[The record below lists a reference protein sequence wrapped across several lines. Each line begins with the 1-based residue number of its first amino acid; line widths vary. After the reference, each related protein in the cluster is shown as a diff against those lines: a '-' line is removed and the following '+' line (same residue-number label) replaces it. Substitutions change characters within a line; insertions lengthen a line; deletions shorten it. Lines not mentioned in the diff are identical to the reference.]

1 MKEWQE
7 AGDLKIKHEEHQLF
21 LKKISEDLEISRAQN
36 HHLSEQLVHF
46 ERIVAEA
53 SELKAQN

>member
-1 MKEWQE
+1 
-7 AGDLKIKHEEHQLF
+7 
-21 LKKISEDLEISRAQN
+21 LEISRTQN

-53 SELKAQN
+53 SELKTQNEQLTIVIREKDNASISTSLKQID